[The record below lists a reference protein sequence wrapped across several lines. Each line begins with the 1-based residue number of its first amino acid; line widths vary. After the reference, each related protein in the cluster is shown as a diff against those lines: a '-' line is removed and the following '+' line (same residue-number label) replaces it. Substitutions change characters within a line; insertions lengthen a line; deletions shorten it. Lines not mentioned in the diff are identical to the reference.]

1 MLSELLTQDDIQIS
15 REKLTWEEAIRLSA
29 QPLLTKGK
37 ITDSYIEA
45 MINKVK
51 EFGPFIHIGD
61 EIALPHA
68 RPEEGVRELGLALL
82 LLKRPV
88 YLLDDPSREIRLFI
102 CLAANDNTAHL
113 QALSNLTKILSD
125 KKKLATIMTADTAKD
140 IENIVREN

>member
-1 MLSELLTQDDIQIS
+1 MLSELLTQDYIQIS
-15 REKLTWEEAIRLSA
+15 QEKLTWEEAIRLSA

-51 EFGPFIHIGD
+51 EFGPFIHIGE

-68 RPEEGVRELGLALL
+68 RPEEGVKELGLAMLL
-82 LLKRPV
+82 LEQPV
-88 YLLDDPSREIRLFI
+88 YLLDDPEREIRLFV

-113 QALSNLTKILSD
+113 QALSSLTKILSD
-125 KKKLATIMTADTAKD
+125 KKKLTAIMTADTVED
-140 IENIVREN
+140 ITNIIREN